1 LVSVSEGLREDA
13 FTGRAVMHRTK
24 EDLTLEVVPVDILGI
39 IDGRVA
45 DIPLKKNDVL
55 FVPSKLDMI
64 GEQTLKITGE
74 VNYPGTYVFAS
85 NTTIE
90 DLILQA
96 GGLTN
101 SASMVKVDVFRR
113 IYDAKANVVSDTIA
127 ETHSFALKDG
137 FVVDGVQG
145 FVLEPFDEVV
155 VRQSPSYVKQ
165 QTVTISGSVNFSGDY
180 TMSIRDYRLSDLV
193 RDAGGLA
200 SNAYAKGARLERRM
214 TDDER
219 LQRETT
225 LRASQIAL
233 YEESMKS
240 ENKNFDLNRADSL
253 LTMKLD
259 IGETYP
265 VAISLDK
272 ALEDPSGLDDMVLR
286 EGDKLII
293 PQYSNTVK
301 VSGDVMYPISMNYQK
316 GKSLK
321 YYIKRAGGYGDNAR
335 KKRVY
340 AIYMNGS
347 VELIS
352 HNSSKD
358 IQPGCEIVVP
368 SKQQKRQL
376 STAEMMSM
384 GTSAASIATMI
395 ITVANILK

>member
-1 LVSVSEGLREDA
+1 
-13 FTGRAVMHRTK
+13 
-24 EDLTLEVVPVDILGI
+24 
-39 IDGRVA
+39 
-45 DIPLKKNDVL
+45 
-55 FVPSKLDMI
+55 
-64 GEQTLKITGE
+64 
-74 VNYPGTYVFAS
+74 
-85 NTTIE
+85 
-90 DLILQA
+90 
-96 GGLTN
+96 
-101 SASMVKVDVFRR
+101 MVKVDVFRR